1 MTYKWV
7 PKRLSADLSTETLQ
21 ARREQQ
27 DMFKVMK
34 GDQRGKKKKKK
45 KNYYQDYSISLR
57 FKGKIKNFTDK
68 QKLTEFSSTIST
80 LQQISKGL
88 LQTGDTRERK
98 GLQIQNLNNKINGNR
113 LIHINSYLK
122 CKWTKCSN
130 QNIQIA

>member
-1 MTYKWV
+1 MTFKGV
-7 PKRLSADLSTETLQ
+7 PKRLRADLSTETLQ

-27 DMFKVMK
+27 DMLKVMK
-34 GDQRGKKKKKK
+34 GDKKKKKKK
-45 KNYYQDYSISLR
+45 KNCYQDYSISLR

-98 GLQIQNLNNKINGNR
+98 GLQIQNPNNKINGNR
-113 LIHINSYLK
+113 IIHINSYLK
-122 CKWTKCSN
+122 CKWNKCSN
-130 QNIQIA
+130 QKIQIA